1 MKITRAQLRQII
13 KEELE
18 EVTRQAAD
26 IKRGHLAALKRQHA
40 ALPPGPERT
49 KLEQKIKDLGGTL
62 EEDNRTEVGN
72 SLKAFMEEHGGEM
85 GPTVGGI
92 RYIKFKADLGAKKA
106 KKALDDASWINPGLV
121 TGIVVTRPSIQPRD
135 GSELQV
141 KRGREYRREKG
152 WRPPADTGDE

>member
-1 MKITRAQLRQII
+1 MKITKAQLRQII

-18 EVTRQAAD
+18 EVSRQAAD
-26 IKRGHLAALKRQHA
+26 IKRNKLAALKRQRA
-40 ALPPGPERT
+40 ELPPGRERNEI
-49 KLEQKIKDLGGTL
+49 EQRIKDLGGTL

-92 RYIKFKADLGAKKA
+92 RYIKFKTDLGAKKA
-106 KKALDDASWINPGLV
+106 KKALDVARIENPEL
-121 TGIVVTRPSIQPRD
+121 TRGIVVTRPSIQPRD

-141 KRGREYRREKG
+141 KRGRDYRRG
-152 WRPPADTGDE
+152 